1 MMEDLQQAYHA
12 YQQALY
18 HLRDPKVSIPLPH
31 RSTSLTCITG
41 AEALVRYRHTLRSL
55 RIARARRRSILASHA
70 DAARF
75 RES

>member
-1 MMEDLQQAYHA
+1 MEDLQQAYQA

-18 HLRDPKVSIPLPH
+18 HLRDPKVSVHLQP
-31 RSTSLTCITG
+31 SLILLTPAVGTK
-41 AEALVRYRHTLRSL
+41 ALVRYRHTLRSL
-55 RIARARRRSILASHA
+55 RITRTCRGSLLPGHA